1 MASDSKVAELASGL
15 SQRPSRSFWRD
26 ALAFIVRDRLTMFA
40 VSVLVVFTLIAVIM
54 PVIFERVLDL
64 DVNNTSIPNRF
75 KQPGESGY
83 PLGTDQLGRDQF
95 LRLIYGGRVSL
106 TIAYL
111 ASVMTVFIGISLGL
125 LAGYYGRQVDD
136 LISWAVN
143 TLSAIPPLFLLLIA
157 SAVWEPSTEVLVV
170 VLAALGWVGTSRLV
184 RGEVLSLK
192 ERDYVLAAR
201 ALGASDFRILVSHIL
216 PNVFSIVMVTMT
228 IIAGNLILI
237 ESGLS
242 YLGVGIQPPTP
253 TWGNMLTDSRSYFVK
268 GAAPGLH
275 ARHPHHDH
283 CALFLPGRRW
293 PARRAG
299 SEKVSAVGQS
309 TYTRRGELSGR
320 PQMHHTFRTAQ
331 ANVSPTERYL
341 RWISSSSRN
350 QMELSYWRGVKLLWT
365 ARLTGQF
372 FEL

>member
-1 MASDSKVAELASGL
+1 MAQVSKIARLKKAETL
-15 SQRPSRSFWRD
+15 RHSRSFWRD
-26 ALAFIVRDRLTMFA
+26 ALAFIRRDRLTILA
-40 VSVLVVFTLIAVIM
+40 ISVLTVFTLISVFM
-54 PVIFERVLDL
+54 PLVFENVYDL

-75 KQPGESGY
+75 KQPGEGGY

-111 ASVMTVFIGISLGL
+111 ASVLTVFIGITLGL
-125 LAGYYGRQVDD
+125 LAGYYGRQIDD
-136 LISWAVN
+136 LISWGVN

-157 SAVWEPSTEVLVV
+157 SAVWEPSTEVLVA

-201 ALGASDFRILVSHIL
+201 ALGASDVRILIIHIL

-253 TWGNMLTDSRSYFVK
+253 TWGNMLTDSRSYFVS
-268 GAAPGLH
+268 GVHLVFTPGILIMITVLCFYLVGDGL
-275 ARHPHHDH
+275 RD
-283 CALFLPGRRW
+283 ALDPRRY
-293 PARRAG
+293 
-299 SEKVSAVGQS
+299 Q
-309 TYTRRGELSGR
+309 
-320 PQMHHTFRTAQ
+320 Q
-331 ANVSPTERYL
+331 
-341 RWISSSSRN
+341 
-350 QMELSYWRGVKLLWT
+350 
-365 ARLTGQF
+365 
-372 FEL
+372 

>member
-1 MASDSKVAELASGL
+1 MAQVSKIARLKKAETL
-15 SQRPSRSFWRD
+15 RHSRSFWRD
-26 ALAFIVRDRLTMFA
+26 ALAFIRRDRLTILA
-40 VSVLVVFTLIAVIM
+40 ISVLIVFTLICVFM
-54 PVIFERVLDL
+54 PLVFENVYDL

-111 ASVMTVFIGISLGL
+111 ASVLTVFIGITLGL
-125 LAGYYGRQVDD
+125 LAGYYGRQIDD
-136 LISWAVN
+136 LISWGVN

-157 SAVWEPSTEVLVV
+157 SAVWEPSTEVLVA

-201 ALGASDFRILVSHIL
+201 ALGASDVRILIIHIL

-253 TWGNMLTDSRSYFVK
+253 TWGNMLTDSRSYFVS
-268 GAAPGLH
+268 GVHLVFTPGILIMITVLCFYLVGDGL
-275 ARHPHHDH
+275 RD
-283 CALFLPGRRW
+283 ALDPRRY
-293 PARRAG
+293 
-299 SEKVSAVGQS
+299 Q
-309 TYTRRGELSGR
+309 
-320 PQMHHTFRTAQ
+320 Q
-331 ANVSPTERYL
+331 
-341 RWISSSSRN
+341 
-350 QMELSYWRGVKLLWT
+350 
-365 ARLTGQF
+365 
-372 FEL
+372 

>member
-1 MASDSKVAELASGL
+1 MAQVSKIARLKKAETL
-15 SQRPSRSFWRD
+15 RHSRSFWRD
-26 ALAFIVRDRLTMFA
+26 ALAFIRRDRLTILA
-40 VSVLVVFTLIAVIM
+40 ISVLTVFTLICVFM
-54 PVIFERVLDL
+54 PLVFENVYDL

-111 ASVMTVFIGISLGL
+111 ASVLTVFIGITLGL
-125 LAGYYGRQVDD
+125 LAGYYGRQIDD
-136 LISWAVN
+136 LISWGVN

-157 SAVWEPSTEVLVV
+157 SAVWEPSTEVLVA

-201 ALGASDFRILVSHIL
+201 ALGASDVRILIIHIL

-253 TWGNMLTDSRSYFVK
+253 TWGNMLTDSRSYFVS
-268 GAAPGLH
+268 GVHLVFTPGILIMITVLCFYLVGDGL
-275 ARHPHHDH
+275 RD
-283 CALFLPGRRW
+283 ALDPRRY
-293 PARRAG
+293 
-299 SEKVSAVGQS
+299 Q
-309 TYTRRGELSGR
+309 
-320 PQMHHTFRTAQ
+320 Q
-331 ANVSPTERYL
+331 
-341 RWISSSSRN
+341 
-350 QMELSYWRGVKLLWT
+350 
-365 ARLTGQF
+365 
-372 FEL
+372 